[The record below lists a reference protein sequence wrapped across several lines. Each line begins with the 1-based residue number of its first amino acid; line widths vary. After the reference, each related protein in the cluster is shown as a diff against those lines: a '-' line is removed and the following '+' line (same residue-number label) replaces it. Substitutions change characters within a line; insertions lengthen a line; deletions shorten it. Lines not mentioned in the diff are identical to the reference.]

1 MRRLGEEQITSSLQ
15 VLEEI
20 EDPEEKHDK
29 ILDAY
34 RESTKKII
42 RETRKQSKPLIDDE
56 TWKKVNERKEATLN
70 LESTKS
76 QRLKQRRREE
86 YHNKDMEVKRSARED
101 MRNWMEERADAAEKA
116 AENSRNKE
124 M

>member
-1 MRRLGEEQITSSLQ
+1 M
-15 VLEEI
+15 LEEI
-20 EDPEEKHDK
+20 EDPKEEHDK

-42 RETRKQSKPLIDDE
+42 REMRKQSKSLIDDV
-56 TWKKVNERKEATLN
+56 TWKKVDERKEATLN
-70 LESTKS
+70 LESTQS

-101 MRNWMEERADAAEKA
+101 MMRNWMEERADAAEKA
-116 AENSRNKE
+116 AENSRNKK
-124 M
+124 MKIYSR